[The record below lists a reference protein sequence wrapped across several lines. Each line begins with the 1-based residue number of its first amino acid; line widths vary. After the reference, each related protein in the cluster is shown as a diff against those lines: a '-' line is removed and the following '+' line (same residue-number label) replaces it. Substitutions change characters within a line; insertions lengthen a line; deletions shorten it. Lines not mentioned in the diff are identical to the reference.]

1 MEKRKFLYYNLNN
14 VENNKLNIIYNYIS
28 TSDIDHNEN
37 QNGLLINLSKL
48 DDIHIDKLY
57 DLYNLK
63 ENKIDYDLS
72 YFTNSNQRKT
82 KKIEKKK
89 YKDHNLTNLEK
100 LLLSYS

>member
-48 DDIHIDKLY
+48 TSDNPSPYVSKNVSSKYFFSLF
-57 DLYNLK
+57 NLPPVIVFFPVSIK
-63 ENKIDYDLS
+63 
-72 YFTNSNQRKT
+72 
-82 KKIEKKK
+82 
-89 YKDHNLTNLEK
+89 
-100 LLLSYS
+100 